1 MFDAIKS
8 LMESGMINE
17 ETRTAINE
25 AWESKLNEAREQIK
39 AELREEFS
47 GRYQHDKQVMVEAM
61 DRMLTE
67 SLTKELKEFH
77 EDKQSLAHDRVKF
90 QKHMVESAKK
100 FDSFVTKKLAEE
112 IQELRADREKYRNAL
127 GVMEKFVV
135 KQLAEEIQEFSQ
147 DKRALVETR
156 VRLISEAKQKLET
169 VKENFIKKSSK
180 LVAESVERGLTGE
193 ISQLKEDIQQAREN
207 MFGRKLFEAFA
218 NEFAVTH
225 LNENK
230 EIRKLRIQLESR
242 EKQLSESLQT
252 IEKANML
259 IENKQ
264 REIRIVKESAQRQ
277 NIMSGLLKTLNK
289 DKAQVMSQLLE
300 NVQTDKLQSAFEK
313 YLPAVLTE
321 SAVRVKGESRTLTE
335 SRKVA
340 TGDKSAV
347 SAAPVEAANNVV
359 ELKRLA
365 GLN

>member
-25 AWESKLNEAREQIK
+25 AWEAKLTEAREQLK
-39 AELREEFS
+39 AELREEFA

-67 SLTKELKEFH
+67 SLTKELTEFH
-77 EDKQSLAHDRVKF
+77 EDKQALARDRVKF
-90 QKHMVESAKK
+90 QQHMVESAKK
-100 FDSFVTKKLAEE
+100 FDAFVTQKLAEE
-112 IQELRADREKYRNAL
+112 IQELRADRAKYRNAL

-156 VRLISEAKQKLET
+156 VRLVSEAKKQLGKI
-169 VKENFIKKSSK
+169 KENFVKKSAR

-193 ISQLKEDIQQAREN
+193 ITQLKEDIQQAREN

-230 EIRKLRIQLESR
+230 EIRKLRGQLEKR
-242 EKQLSESLQT
+242 EQQLSESLQT
-252 IEKANML
+252 IERAQTL

-264 REIRIVKESAQRQ
+264 REIRIIKESAQRQ
-277 NIMSGLLKTLNK
+277 EIVSGLLKTLNK
-289 DKAQVMSQLLE
+289 EKAQVMGQLLE

-313 YLPAVLTE
+313 YLPAVLNETTGRTRGD
-321 SAVRVKGESRTLTE
+321 SRVLTE
-335 SRKVA
+335 NRKVA

-347 SAAPVEAANNVV
+347 NAAPVETTNNVV